1 MIISEEQIK
10 LIANNI
16 AFDVHQYIIEHQ
28 EEYQLYLEQET
39 ESNQDSIKS
48 FSQKGVVL
56 DENESKKDSR
66 SSKP

>member
-28 EEYQLYLEQET
+28 EEYQLYLEQEKKLQQIDYVVRK
-39 ESNQDSIKS
+39 EKSN
-48 FSQKGVVL
+48 
-56 DENESKKDSR
+56 ENESKKDSR
-66 SSKP
+66 SSKT

>member
-28 EEYQLYLEQET
+28 EEYQLYLEQEKKLQQIDYVVRK
-39 ESNQDSIKS
+39 EKSN
-48 FSQKGVVL
+48 
-56 DENESKKDSR
+56 ENESKKDSR